1 MIISQYYN
9 NNNKLQQTLPNTLNM
24 KNAFEINIKSDVA
37 INSLYVR
44 INVMYW
50 YVNNPKLLAS

>member
-1 MIISQYYN
+1 
-9 NNNKLQQTLPNTLNM
+9 M
-24 KNAFEINIKSDVA
+24 KNAFEIKIKSYVA